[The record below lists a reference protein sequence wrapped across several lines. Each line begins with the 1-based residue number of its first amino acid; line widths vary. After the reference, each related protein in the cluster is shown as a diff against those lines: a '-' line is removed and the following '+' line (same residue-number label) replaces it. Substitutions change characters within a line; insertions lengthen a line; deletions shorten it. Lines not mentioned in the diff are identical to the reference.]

1 MYGNT
6 RKPFKTPTRERI
18 ETIASYIGVVCLV
31 VGILSAFICLGTYF
45 ALDRYERNRSG
56 MDPEE
61 YEKVTKRT
69 KTIQK
74 ASLIAMGVAIFILM
88 IVFSIM

>member
-1 MYGNT
+1 
-6 RKPFKTPTRERI
+6 
-18 ETIASYIGVVCLV
+18 
-31 VGILSAFICLGTYF
+31 
-45 ALDRYERNRSG
+45 